1 MAEQPL
7 VSIVTPSYNQAAYLE
22 EAMQSVLAQDYS
34 PIEYIVIDAASTDGS
49 LEIIRRHAQDL
60 AYWVSEPDSGQ
71 ADALNKGFARATGKY
86 MAWLNADDRLKPTAV
101 GEAVASLEVHPNTG
115 MVYGDADFIDARGR
129 VIGRFA
135 ARQTDYRGLLR
146 GYVHIPQ
153 QAAFWRAD
161 LWRQVGGLD
170 ASLSFAMD
178 YDLWVR
184 LAKISNLQYHPR
196 LWAEFR
202 LHTDSKTMQNDMRAW
217 DEMLKV
223 HHREGG
229 SAFSIIVAKYWL
241 RRLLFP
247 LIRARRQ
254 RMAHVEV
261 N

>member
-1 MAEQPL
+1 MAGQPL

-22 EAMQSVLAQDYS
+22 EAMQSVLAEDYS
-34 PIEYIVIDAASTDGS
+34 PIEYIVIDGGSTDGS
-49 LEIIRRHAQDL
+49 LEIIKHHAREL
-60 AYWVSEPDSGQ
+60 AYWVSEPDAGQ
-71 ADALNKGFARATGKY
+71 ADALNKGFARAKGKY

-101 GEAVASLEVHPNTG
+101 AEAVAFLEAYPDVG

-153 QAAFWRAD
+153 QTAFWRAD

-184 LAKISNLQYHPR
+184 LAKIAKLHYHPR
-196 LWAEFR
+196 AWAEFR
-202 LHTDSKTMQNDMRAW
+202 LHADSKTIQNDMRAW
-217 DEMLKV
+217 DDMLKV
-223 HHREGG
+223 HRREGG
-229 SAFSIIVAKYWL
+229 SAISIITAKYWL

-254 RMAHVEV
+254 RLTRVEL